1 MYFLGGAI
9 FVGTFVFAFKAVM
22 GGLSNKFIFTSLA
35 VLTICWLLLVNTLY
49 YS

>member
-22 GGLSNKFIFTSLA
+22 GGLSNKLILTSLA
-35 VLTICWLLLVNTLY
+35 VLTLSFLLLVNTLY